1 MRSRQRTAQVL
12 DRKMA
17 GVQARGKGPEM
28 DPPLR
33 AVVETVPK
41 FVSLL
46 RAWADK
52 LEKRHETFSSLESD
66 LNDLFAHTEQLS
78 TELEKSRPTAPVYKN
93 AEDALKKAVAR
104 TAKVLKDLQGSVEA
118 IKTDLSPPASYDG
131 LFDHVES
138 ALKDCIEYTEV
149 YREGCKNF
157 ETSGDILASGGERKD
172 KKAKKENKER
182 KRSSS
187 PKRSKEKSATLMS

>member
-1 MRSRQRTAQVL
+1 
-12 DRKMA
+12 
-17 GVQARGKGPEM
+17 M

-33 AVVETVPK
+33 AVVETLPK

-52 LEKRHETFSSLESD
+52 LEKRQETFSSLQSD
-66 LNDLFAHTEQLS
+66 LSDLFAHTEQLS

-118 IKTDLSPPASYDG
+118 IKVDTSPPANYPG

-138 ALKDCIEYTEV
+138 ALNECIEYTEA

-157 ETSGDILASGGERKD
+157 ETSGDVTAGGGGGEKKD
-172 KKAKKENKER
+172 KKAKKETKER

-187 PKRSKEKSATLMS
+187 PKRAREKSATLMS

>member
-1 MRSRQRTAQVL
+1 
-12 DRKMA
+12 
-17 GVQARGKGPEM
+17 M

-33 AVVETVPK
+33 AVVETLPK

-52 LEKRHETFSSLESD
+52 LEKRQETFSSLQSD
-66 LNDLFAHTEQLS
+66 LSDLFAHTEQLS

-118 IKTDLSPPASYDG
+118 IKADVSPPANYPG

-138 ALKDCIEYTEV
+138 TLNDCIEYTEV

-157 ETSGDILASGGERKD
+157 DASGDVTAGCGE
-172 KKAKKENKER
+172 KKEKKTKKDTKER

-187 PKRSKEKSATLMS
+187 PKRAREKSATLMS